1 MPRSPASCAATR
13 GPMPARSMSMTSR
26 CSTLR
31 SRAARAPR
39 HRHRARQ
46 PHGQRPVL
54 RAHRPLQRQC
64 RVAVEDTA
72 AIGTGRSCPPGSERE
87 QVVAA
92 SGKVQVSATVLP
104 RAVRVLSGGNQQKV
118 VFARWLMRDCGVLLL
133 VEPTQGV
140 DVGAR
145 IDIYREIETLARQ
158 RRRLSRR
165 LQRHPGGRSRRRSGA
180 RLLQGC
186 CRRRSAGRLDQRSQP
201 PRGEPGRVDGHRG
214 VSVSTPHIDT
224 TASSGHGRFGLAA
237 NLERFASLLVAVTL
251 FVVFAATADVFATS
265 NNVRNILEQITIL
278 AVVAAGQTVVMLSG
292 GLDLSVG
299 SVVLLSEVVVT
310 DLAVR
315 DGLPIPVALAA
326 ALVAGAL
333 VGLLNGVLVVV
344 AADRTDPRHVGH
356 AVARRR
362 RGQAAARADVH
373 PDRQPVLRSARHG
386 RVARW
391 CAADGRHH
399 VRLLRRR
406 RRHPVSDRLRQVR
419 VRRRL
424 QPACGHR
431 RRIAGTRH
439 ADPAPTSLCSVLA
452 AAAGVL
458 NAARL
463 GLVSPNDGSGLEFAS
478 ITAALVGGLSV
489 TAAASDASSGPL
501 SAPSSSACSSTTR
514 RSVASRRT
522 SSKR

>member
-1 MPRSPASCAATR
+1 MGSGHAEVARVVCGDTR
-13 GPMPARSMSMTSR
+13 ADAGEIDVDDQPI
-26 CSTLR
+26 STLR
-31 SRAARAPR
+31 SRAARRRGIGIVPDNRMDNALFSELT
-39 HRHRARQ
+39 ARSN
-46 PHGQRPVL
+46 VS
-54 RAHRPLQRQC
+54 
-64 RVAVEDTA
+64 VASPWKTRRNRYWPILSA
-72 AIGTGRSCPPGSERE
+72 RRERE

-165 LQRHPGGRSRRRSGA
+165 FQRHPGGRSRRRSSA

-201 PRGEPGRVDGHRG
+201 PRGEPGRADGHRG
-214 VSVSTPHIDT
+214 VSVSTPHLDT

-315 DGLPIPVALAA
+315 DGLPVPVALAA
-326 ALVAGAL
+326 ALG
-333 VGLLNGVLVVV
+333 
-344 AADRTDPRHVGH
+344 R
-356 AVARRR
+356 
-362 RGQAAARADVH
+362 
-373 PDRQPVLRSARHG
+373 RSAR
-386 RVARW
+386 RAAQRRAR
-391 CAADGRHH
+391 
-399 VRLLRRR
+399 
-406 RRHPVSDRLRQVR
+406 
-419 VRRRL
+419 
-424 QPACGHR
+424 
-431 RRIAGTRH
+431 
-439 ADPAPTSLCSVLA
+439 
-452 AAAGVL
+452 
-458 NAARL
+458 
-463 GLVSPNDGSGLEFAS
+463 
-478 ITAALVGGLSV
+478 
-489 TAAASDASSGPL
+489 
-501 SAPSSSACSSTTR
+501 SSSCGSNRSSSRWARCCSPPAWPSCC
-514 RSVASRRT
+514 SG
-522 SSKR
+522 